1 MSLSKS
7 VQFGQLYTVNCAT
20 ETQWVQWWKAALN
33 PLVSIW
39 SVSFEF
45 SFCGGNTRFTYVFAV
60 STSKLSQLQ
69 NKKNWIYL
77 QYLSLPFTYW
87 TEVNLRTF
95 INRRWEW
102 IILSVRSLTVMEKD
116 TVAKL
121 VPLFFQKCSCAFFF
135 LSTLLLTRIRLLQI
149 LVKVMFQSLFGSLL
163 SHLYHYANE
172 NLSVK
177 LLSLI
182 LLTSILT
189 NIYSLKNCSVYGRS
203 CCNYSPKSF
212 GFFWKEFRQI

>member
-1 MSLSKS
+1 
-7 VQFGQLYTVNCAT
+7 
-20 ETQWVQWWKAALN
+20 
-33 PLVSIW
+33 
-39 SVSFEF
+39 
-45 SFCGGNTRFTYVFAV
+45 
-60 STSKLSQLQ
+60 
-69 NKKNWIYL
+69 
-77 QYLSLPFTYW
+77 
-87 TEVNLRTF
+87 
-95 INRRWEW
+95 
-102 IILSVRSLTVMEKD
+102 MEKD

-135 LSTLLLTRIRLLQI
+135 LSALLLTGVRLWQI

-172 NLSVK
+172 NVSVK
-177 LLSLI
+177 LLSLT

-203 CCNYSPKSF
+203 CCNYNPKSF